1 MAQAPRHRHRLG
13 IDLIGDEDVAATT
26 HKRKGRLAIDP
37 QLYEANIFVP
47 EFLEEVYDFPDG
59 NFALFRRR
67 RRVGIGFKTTVA
79 GGGDV
84 RLAWIKLTDLMR
96 FGRSWEPKVMS
107 TLASFAI
114 PPERYADFPPLQR

>member
-1 MAQAPRHRHRLG
+1 
-13 IDLIGDEDVAATT
+13 
-26 HKRKGRLAIDP
+26 
-37 QLYEANIFVP
+37 
-47 EFLEEVYDFPDG
+47 
-59 NFALFRRR
+59 LFRRSR
-67 RRVGIGFKTTVA
+67 RIGIGFKTTVA

-96 FGRSWEPKVMS
+96 FGRRWEPKVMS

>member
-1 MAQAPRHRHRLG
+1 MKLVDDAC
-13 IDLIGDEDVAATT
+13 LIAGVHQPLVPE
-26 HKRKGRLAIDP
+26 L
-37 QLYEANIFVP
+37 VP

-67 RRVGIGFKTTVA
+67 RRIGIGFKTTVA

-96 FGRSWEPKVMS
+96 FGRS
-107 TLASFAI
+107 
-114 PPERYADFPPLQR
+114 